1 MTAHAHHWHLKHY
14 EHCVSRGTCQC
25 GAIRFFAD
33 DLGKDV
39 LKRVEE
45 INRAQGKEGFID
57 MIDTNKVEEKP
68 VAALPSVPPRP
79 SSRFDMKRYY
89 EDNKEAILHDL
100 ETLGVKAMQER
111 WKISHATWRCKSN
124 GRVTGMAVRWGIVS
138 PDDIPT
144 RRKGV
149 RRESSPET
157 PPVTINASDRSLP
170 AFPEFDKSWPEIV
183 QIRWLDTYRELAR
196 SK

>member
-57 MIDTNKVEEKP
+57 MIDTNVGEVKMTKP
-68 VAALPSVPPRP
+68 IFLKNNLKPLLGDGLRQELP
-79 SSRFDMKRYY
+79 
-89 EDNKEAILHDL
+89 E
-100 ETLGVKAMQER
+100 
-111 WKISHATWRCKSN
+111 
-124 GRVTGMAVRWGIVS
+124 
-138 PDDIPT
+138 
-144 RRKGV
+144 
-149 RRESSPET
+149 
-157 PPVTINASDRSLP
+157 
-170 AFPEFDKSWPEIV
+170 
-183 QIRWLDTYRELAR
+183 
-196 SK
+196 